1 LTALYLGL
9 GSNIGN
15 RDANIRQALDQL
27 QTDDLRLLRVSS
39 LYETEPMGFQ
49 DQPWFLNQVAEFE
62 TELSPPQLLKQI
74 QAVEKTLG
82 RKREIVNGPR
92 TIDIDILLFGDVI
105 MNTAELTIPHP
116 RYRERLFVLEPLLEL
131 NPALQDPET
140 RQPIAAM
147 LDTVH
152 GQAVRRR
159 Q

>member
-1 LTALYLGL
+1 MTALYLGL

>member
-1 LTALYLGL
+1 MTVVYLGL
-9 GSNIGN
+9 GSNIGD
-15 RDANIRQALDQL
+15 RESNIQQALEQL

-39 LYETEPMGFQ
+39 LYETEPMGFS

-62 TELSPPQLLKQI
+62 TELQPPQALHLI
-74 QAVEKTLG
+74 QAVEKNLG

-105 MNTAELTIPHP
+105 MKTAELTIPHP
-116 RYRERLFVLEPLLEL
+116 RYRERRFVLEPLLEL
-131 NPALQDPET
+131 NPTLADPET
-140 RQPIAAM
+140 GQTVAAM
-147 LDTVH
+147 LDAVH